1 MRTIGRLVAG
11 LLLAPSLPPAA
22 AAQDFSPEFYYLFV
36 GTGQGNGALNDAGL
50 QNFQRLRIMVSP
62 TFGAVGFDVAY
73 EQVLTLST
81 TSLTAGSGALLGGLG
96 GNTDW
101 LPLQGTIAEGE
112 HGRWRHKLDRLSV
125 DIVMDKWDLV
135 IGRQTISYATT
146 LFLTPTDPFVPFD
159 PADPFRAYRAGVD
172 AVRLRVFPG
181 TFTTVEGVARISTTV
196 NDSDT
201 LVTALARVQSDI
213 GGIEVSAYGGAV
225 YDEPGGAVGV
235 TVTEFG
241 AAFRGE
247 AQVRRSGGETVVR
260 LALGADRSWNVS
272 GRTLYVALE
281 YQRDGFGAGSSDELV
296 SVATSPAAQRGE
308 LQALG
313 RNEAA
318 LMATYEVHPLAT
330 LQLLTLSNFNDPSV
344 LLSPSISY
352 SASSTIN
359 LRGGLF
365 FGFGS
370 EFDGSNIGSEY
381 GNTPPLLY
389 ASLEGF
395 F

>member
-1 MRTIGRLVAG
+1 
-11 LLLAPSLPPAA
+11 
-22 AAQDFSPEFYYLFV
+22 
-36 GTGQGNGALNDAGL
+36 
-50 QNFQRLRIMVSP
+50 
-62 TFGAVGFDVAY
+62 
-73 EQVLTLST
+73 
-81 TSLTAGSGALLGGLG
+81 
-96 GNTDW
+96 
-101 LPLQGTIAEGE
+101 
-112 HGRWRHKLDRLSV
+112 
-125 DIVMDKWDLV
+125 MDQWDLV

-181 TFTTVEGVARISTTV
+181 AFTTVEGVVRISTTV

-201 LVTALARVQSDI
+201 LVTALARVQSDV

-247 AQVRRSGGETVVR
+247 AQVRRSGGATVVR
-260 LALGADRSWNVS
+260 FAVGADRSWNVS

-281 YQRDGFGAGSSDELV
+281 YQRDGFGAGSSDELI